1 MNDTKDNIPDKDER
15 YANLLCQF
23 LALVDPMDMYII
35 AGRGTAKTSAA
46 LAQRSMRVIDSLPR
60 HNMTWACATYA
71 SFYANVLPALLE
83 GWNREG
89 WTEGVH
95 YVVNKKP
102 PAHFKRPYR
111 PVKSYKNTICI
122 ANGVVVY
129 IVSQVRL
136 EAAAGNSYVHLF
148 ADECRLIE
156 YERLARLLP
165 AIRGLQR
172 GTASPYFLGHT
183 YASDHPNEN
192 AGDNTWLLDTRKNM
206 NVSVVRKILSDA
218 MLLNTLLSV
227 TPETDTDEKVL
238 SALIAE
244 ARVRLNNLRSDAA
257 LFVSVTSFINAAV
270 LGSRYFENLFSLLS
284 DEDIRVSVLSQRPSA
299 GSVRAFYPS
308 FSMSRHTF
316 SDGEKDDIELPEDL
330 RDFTPVAES
339 LRYYDSDAP
348 LEMSM
353 DFGMNMTSLLVS
365 QTSSD
370 GRVIRFL
377 KNFYVLR
384 PAGID
389 ELVDQVLSFFAMH
402 KNRFVYYYYDRA
414 GNQKKKGSIL
424 SDAELFRQRMQ
435 EHPVYGGWYVMPQSE
450 QMPTIYQYQEFYLA
464 DAVFKGSIDGL
475 PQVMIDR
482 VHCRELICS
491 IRGARV
497 IEKTDERGLK
507 VQHKDKSSE
516 WKFKTV
522 DELPEKSTNLSDAFK
537 YRICTRKNLSL
548 LPRGKDEDFFAFS
561 SIRLPEGND

>member
-183 YASDHPNEN
+183 
-192 AGDNTWLLDTRKNM
+192 
-206 NVSVVRKILSDA
+206 
-218 MLLNTLLSV
+218 
-227 TPETDTDEKVL
+227 
-238 SALIAE
+238 
-244 ARVRLNNLRSDAA
+244 
-257 LFVSVTSFINAAV
+257 
-270 LGSRYFENLFSLLS
+270 
-284 DEDIRVSVLSQRPSA
+284 
-299 GSVRAFYPS
+299 
-308 FSMSRHTF
+308 
-316 SDGEKDDIELPEDL
+316 
-330 RDFTPVAES
+330 
-339 LRYYDSDAP
+339 
-348 LEMSM
+348 
-353 DFGMNMTSLLVS
+353 
-365 QTSSD
+365 
-370 GRVIRFL
+370 
-377 KNFYVLR
+377 
-384 PAGID
+384 
-389 ELVDQVLSFFAMH
+389 
-402 KNRFVYYYYDRA
+402 
-414 GNQKKKGSIL
+414 
-424 SDAELFRQRMQ
+424 
-435 EHPVYGGWYVMPQSE
+435 
-450 QMPTIYQYQEFYLA
+450 
-464 DAVFKGSIDGL
+464 
-475 PQVMIDR
+475 
-482 VHCRELICS
+482 
-491 IRGARV
+491 
-497 IEKTDERGLK
+497 
-507 VQHKDKSSE
+507 
-516 WKFKTV
+516 
-522 DELPEKSTNLSDAFK
+522 
-537 YRICTRKNLSL
+537 
-548 LPRGKDEDFFAFS
+548 
-561 SIRLPEGND
+561 